1 MKRLLFSLLFFLLST
16 QVFAQKVINYGIGT
30 LVKAS
35 QDSSMVTLS
44 SGERAFRSK
53 SVEQDTIL
61 GRWVKMDELNGDM
74 TVEFRKANIS
84 GTDTVQLNLELFRG
98 AGTPDSSG
106 ISRHQL
112 VISTSDT
119 TMTFHIAD
127 STWVKDRLF
136 RMWRFQIVE
145 RDTCQNDYIVNV
157 NQYSPSGNAGRNNIL
172 D

>member
-1 MKRLLFSLLFFLLST
+1 M
-16 QVFAQKVINYGIGT
+16 QAFAQKVVNYGISA

-35 QDSSMVTLS
+35 QDSSMVTLG

-53 SVEQDTIL
+53 AVEQDTIL
-61 GRWVKMDELNGDM
+61 GRWVKMDGLNADM
-74 TVEFRKANIS
+74 TVEFRKANQS
-84 GTDTVQLNLELFRG
+84 GTDTVQFNIELFRG

-106 ISRHQL
+106 LSRHQL

-119 TMTFHIAD
+119 TMNFHISD

-157 NQYSPSGNAGRNNIL
+157 NQFSPLGNAGTNNIL